1 MACDD
6 LRVAIHSPSRDDASS
21 RASCLLDH
29 HCNVVEVSR
38 LRMQTHTKILVHM
51 WWLVTFALGSFSA
64 ILSMLYLYARVMLMS
79 RVEIL

>member
-1 MACDD
+1 
-6 LRVAIHSPSRDDASS
+6 
-21 RASCLLDH
+21 
-29 HCNVVEVSR
+29 
-38 LRMQTHTKILVHM
+38 MQTHTKILVHM